1 MKMKHIQNFNRFNE
15 EVETLMM
22 PTDVVRSAPDAY
34 KDIFAGVSDLYND
47 VVDEM
52 GNKIKELK
60 DTFKGVSE
68 QEVGKIAQFMKKTFG
83 TVTPEMTKENGIKLA
98 KVLGLDTISENF
110 KADENIVVK
119 IIGRIKQA
127 LGINVAGTGG
137 MGLAI
142 ILTYVLKVLGVIS
155 LASVGVATTAGLA
168 VAGIAVAFMF
178 SKIMEMFGYDDDSIS
193 DIGNYNPKMDI
204 RNKF

>member
-1 MKMKHIQNFNRFNE
+1 MKHIQNFNKFNE
-15 EVETLMM
+15 EVGMGM
-22 PTDVVRSAPDAY
+22 FPVDVVKSAPDAY

-60 DTFKGVSE
+60 DAFKGVSE

-98 KVLGLDTISENF
+98 KALGLDTISENF

-119 IIGRIKQA
+119 IIGRIKQV

-137 MGLAI
+137 FGLSI

-168 VAGIAVAFMF
+168 IAGIAVFFMF
-178 SKIMEMFGYDDDSIS
+178 SKIMEMFGYDDDSIT

>member
-1 MKMKHIQNFNRFNE
+1 MKHIQNFNKFNE
-15 EVETLMM
+15 EVGMGM
-22 PTDVVRSAPDAY
+22 FPVDVVKSAPDAY

-52 GNKIKELK
+52 GSKIKELK
-60 DTFKGVSE
+60 DAFKGVSE
-68 QEVGKIAQFMKKTFG
+68 QEVEKIAQFMKKTFG

-98 KVLGLDTISENF
+98 KALGLDTISENF

-119 IIGRIKQA
+119 IIGRIKQV
-127 LGINVAGTGG
+127 LGINVASTGG
-137 MGLAI
+137 FGLSI

-155 LASVGVATTAGLA
+155 LASVGVATTLGLA

-178 SKIMEMFGYDDDSIS
+178 SKIMEMFGYDDDSMA

>member
-68 QEVGKIAQFMKKTFG
+68 QEVGKIAHFMKKTFG

-178 SKIMEMFGYDDDSIS
+178 SKIMEMFGYDDDSIT

>member
-1 MKMKHIQNFNRFNE
+1 MKHIQNFNKFNE

-34 KDIFAGVSDLYND
+34 RDIFAGVSDLYND

-52 GNKIKELK
+52 GSKIEQLK
-60 DTFKGVSE
+60 DAFKGVSE
-68 QEVGKIAQFMKKTFG
+68 REVGKIAEFMKKTFG

-119 IIGRIKQA
+119 IIGRIKQV
-127 LGINVAGTGG
+127 LGINVASTGG
-137 MGLAI
+137 FGLSI

-155 LASVGVATTAGLA
+155 LASVGVATTMGLA

>member
-1 MKMKHIQNFNRFNE
+1 MKHIQNFNKFNE
-15 EVETLMM
+15 EVGMGM
-22 PTDVVRSAPDAY
+22 FPVDVVKSAPDAY

-52 GNKIKELK
+52 GNKIEQLK
-60 DTFKGVSE
+60 DAFKGVSE
-68 QEVGKIAQFMKKTFG
+68 REVGKIAQFMKKTFG

-98 KVLGLDTISENF
+98 KALGLDTISENF

-119 IIGRIKQA
+119 IIGRIKQV
-127 LGINVAGTGG
+127 LGVNVAGTGG

-178 SKIMEMFGYDDDSIS
+178 SKIMEMFGYDDDSIT

>member
-1 MKMKHIQNFNRFNE
+1 MKHIQNFNKFNE
-15 EVETLMM
+15 EVGMGM
-22 PTDVVRSAPDAY
+22 FPVDVVKSAPDAY

-60 DTFKGVSE
+60 DAFKGVSE
-68 QEVGKIAQFMKKTFG
+68 QEVEKIAQFMKKTFG

-98 KVLGLDTISENF
+98 KSLGLDTISENF

-119 IIGRIKQA
+119 IIGRIKQV

-137 MGLAI
+137 FGLSI
-142 ILTYVLKVLGVIS
+142 ILTYVLKVLGVVT

-168 VAGIAVAFMF
+168 IAGIAVFFMF
-178 SKIMEMFGYDDDSIS
+178 SKIMEMFGYDDDSIT